1 MAPFRSKSIDPL
13 SAYNHSNS
21 MALNGEELR
30 SRGASSGR
38 WMALDVGNR
47 RIGVAVSD
55 PLRLTARPL
64 TTLVRTP
71 DEAEFRQLVD
81 LLDQWEIARLIVGCP
96 YRLTGESSDSTRMVE
111 AFIARMHE
119 VTDVPLER
127 ADERL
132 SSKEA
137 ERLMAEMR
145 IPIGERRA
153 KRDAFAAALILE
165 WYLGESSGNRK

>member
-21 MALNGEELR
+21 MALNEEELGT
-30 SRGASSGR
+30 RGGFSGR
-38 WMALDVGNR
+38 WMALDVGNK

-55 PLRLTARPL
+55 PLRITARPL

-71 DEAEFRQLVD
+71 DGAEFRQLVD
-81 LLDQWEIARLIVGCP
+81 LLDRWEVERLIVGCP
-96 YRLTGESSDSTRMVE
+96 YRLTGEPSDSTRMVE
-111 AFIARMHE
+111 VFIARMRE
-119 VTDVPLER
+119 VSDVPLER
-127 ADERL
+127 AEERL

-137 ERLMAEMR
+137 ERLMAEMQ
-145 IPIGERRA
+145 IPVNERRA

-165 WYLGESSGNRK
+165 WYLGESSGNQT